1 MYATEASS
9 GCVDSSLLLQ
19 HVADNQDDICIH
31 THTHTHMRARKQH
44 HCHRPSTSET
54 PSELPNNKCRYR
66 HCCGATVISGLFE
79 ESSRNTKEQ
88 HSQQQQQQHTQLTSL
103 FTYSAVCIYM
113 ELRALPPVSRA
124 AGAKR
129 VLGWRVTTAA
139 VHASKHTDIRALVR
153 VCCRHSVTHSLIR
166 CSSSSPSH

>member
-1 MYATEASS
+1 MCWPIHSFIHVCYGSVKWLCRLVTIVATCRRQPRRHLYSHA
-9 GCVDSSLLLQ
+9 
-19 HVADNQDDICIH
+19 
-31 THTHTHMRARKQH
+31 HTHTHMRARKQH

-113 ELRALPPVSRA
+113 ELRALPPVSRT

-129 VLGWRVTTAA
+129 VLGWRVTAAA
-139 VHASKHTDIRALVR
+139 VHAS
-153 VCCRHSVTHSLIR
+153 
-166 CSSSSPSH
+166 